1 MHHKEFIL
9 LLLEVLSGLAIAK
22 QSNLNRKIKTHD
34 VRKNV
39 LIKPKNFGHHKV
51 QQGECME
58 GWVDASSVGL
68 GCVLADVSNMGV
80 EQPVAESNCRDFGE
94 NGRLVEIENRQQ
106 MSFLESMLEL
116 LEEELGIFD
125 GFIWYWIGIKLFTE
139 FCENGNK
146 G

>member
-9 LLLEVLSGLAIAK
+9 LILGGLGIAK
-22 QSNLNRKIKTHD
+22 QSNLNKKIKTHD
-34 VRKNV
+34 WKNV
-39 LIKPKNFGHHKV
+39 LIEPKNFGHHKV

-94 NGRLVEIENRQQ
+94 NGRLIEIENRQQ

-125 GFIWYWIGIKLFTE
+125 GFIWYWIGIKLLTE
-139 FCENGNK
+139 FCGNG
-146 G
+146 